1 MIVLVAGA
9 HGVTGKQLVALLAK
23 GGHRVKAM
31 VRDLA
36 QAPELEAL
44 GAEPLGVEPVL
55 GDLEGEVGGTVEGVD
70 AIVFAAGAGAGSGVE
85 RKETV
90 DYGGAVKLIDAAL
103 AHGVRRY
110 VMLSALGIEDPAQYL
125 SSSESM
131 LAYAAAK
138 LRADKRLQESG
149 LDYTIVRPGLLN
161 NEPGTGRIE
170 AAPLLGRQAKIPRA
184 DVAECL
190 VAALELDGTIGKSF
204 EILSG
209 QTPIREALEAL

>member
-9 HGVTGKQLVALLAK
+9 HGVTGKQVVALLAK

-44 GAEPLGVEPVL
+44 GAEPVL
-55 GDLEGEVGGTVEGVD
+55 GDLEGEVGRTVEGVT

-125 SSSESM
+125 STSESM
-131 LAYAAAK
+131 RAYAAAK
-138 LRADKRLQESG
+138 LKADKRLQESG

-161 NEPGTGRIE
+161 NEPGTGKIE
-170 AAPLLGRQAKIPRA
+170 AAPFLDRQAKIPRA

-190 VAALELDGTIGKSF
+190 VAALELDGTIGKTF